1 MAILLL
7 PFPFPYVLSTFA
19 ILTIPRPRSLN
30 PLSAT
35 NIPLHSS
42 LVLVVSLSP
51 RSMQPLFHTE
61 APPPLSRHNVSRY
74 QTAISIT
81 TTANYRTKPGDEFTG
96 RSTCFMQLVGRQSE
110 YCDAVRAREVNAR
123 IHARSRRLIRD
134 NRRAVIWHAIRE
146 KSRLTPLSYLFHVN
160 GIFFIRK

>member
-1 MAILLL
+1 
-7 PFPFPYVLSTFA
+7 
-19 ILTIPRPRSLN
+19 
-30 PLSAT
+30 
-35 NIPLHSS
+35 
-42 LVLVVSLSP
+42 
-51 RSMQPLFHTE
+51 MQPLFHTE

-146 KSRLTPLSYLFHVN
+146 KSRLTPLSYLFRV
-160 GIFFIRK
+160 